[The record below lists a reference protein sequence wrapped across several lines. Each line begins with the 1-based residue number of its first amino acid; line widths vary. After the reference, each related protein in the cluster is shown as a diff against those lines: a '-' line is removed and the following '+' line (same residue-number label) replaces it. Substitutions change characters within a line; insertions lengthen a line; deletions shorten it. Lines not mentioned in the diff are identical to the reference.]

1 MDNVQELIK
10 QISGVDIFQETRKQ
24 EVVEYRAVANLF
36 LNKILG
42 YSLMNI
48 VRWYQ
53 SNGKNSHHATIIFSI
68 NNYDIYKKYNKDL
81 EKMFNTLL
89 SSTTSTTSIL
99 DIIREIK
106 DFDQNQ
112 LSGVMRYVYK
122 RKQKM
127 TRQELALMF

>member
-1 MDNVQELIK
+1 MNNVQGLIK
-10 QISGVDIFQETRKQ
+10 QITGIDIFQETRKQ

-42 YSLMNI
+42 YSLMDI

-81 EKMFNTLL
+81 EKIFNTLL
-89 SSTTSTTSIL
+89 SSTTSTTSIADL
-99 DIIREIK
+99 IREVK
-106 DFDQNQ
+106 DLNQ
-112 LSGVMRYVYK
+112 KELNDLMKYVQTKKY
-122 RKQKM
+122 QKSYI
-127 TRQELALMF
+127 

>member
-1 MDNVQELIK
+1 MNNVQGLIK
-10 QISGVDIFQETRKQ
+10 QITGVDIFQETRKQ

-42 YSLMNI
+42 YSLMDI

-81 EKMFNTLL
+81 GKMFNTLL
-89 SSTTSTTSIL
+89 SSTTSTTSIADL
-99 DIIREIK
+99 IREVK
-106 DFDQNQ
+106 DLNQ
-112 LSGVMRYVYK
+112 KELNDLMKYVQTKKY
-122 RKQKM
+122 
-127 TRQELALMF
+127 

>member
-1 MDNVQELIK
+1 MNNVQELIK

-36 LNKILG
+36 LNKIMG
-42 YSLMNI
+42 YSLMDI

-89 SSTTSTTSIL
+89 SSTTSTTSIADL
-99 DIIREIK
+99 IREVK
-106 DFDQNQ
+106 DLNQ
-112 LSGVMRYVYK
+112 KELNDLMKYVQTKKY
-122 RKQKM
+122 
-127 TRQELALMF
+127 

>member
-1 MDNVQELIK
+1 MDNVQRLIK
-10 QISGVDIFQETRKQ
+10 QITGIDIFQETRKQ

-42 YSLMNI
+42 YSLMDI

-89 SSTTSTTSIL
+89 SSTTSTTSIADL
-99 DIIREIK
+99 IREVK
-106 DFDQNQ
+106 DLDQND
-112 LSGVMRYVYK
+112 LNKLMKYVQAKKY
-122 RKQKM
+122 QKNYI
-127 TRQELALMF
+127 

>member
-1 MDNVQELIK
+1 MNNVQGLIK

-42 YSLMNI
+42 YSLMDI

-89 SSTTSTTSIL
+89 SSTTSTTSIADL
-99 DIIREIK
+99 IREVK
-106 DFDQNQ
+106 DLNQ
-112 LSGVMRYVYK
+112 KELNDLMKYVQTKKY
-122 RKQKM
+122 QKNYI
-127 TRQELALMF
+127 

>member
-1 MDNVQELIK
+1 MNNVQELIK
-10 QISGVDIFQETRKQ
+10 QITGVDIFQETRKQ

-42 YSLMNI
+42 YSLMDI

-89 SSTTSTTSIL
+89 SSTTSTTSIADL
-99 DIIREIK
+99 IREVK
-106 DFDQNQ
+106 DLNQ
-112 LSGVMRYVYK
+112 KELNDLMKYVQTKKY
-122 RKQKM
+122 QKSYI
-127 TRQELALMF
+127 

>member
-1 MDNVQELIK
+1 MNNVQELIK

-42 YSLMNI
+42 YSLMDI

-89 SSTTSTTSIL
+89 SSTTSTTSIADL
-99 DIIREIK
+99 IIEVK
-106 DFDQNQ
+106 DLNQ
-112 LSGVMRYVYK
+112 KELNDLMKYVQTKKY
-122 RKQKM
+122 QKSYI
-127 TRQELALMF
+127 

>member
-1 MDNVQELIK
+1 MNNVQELIK
-10 QISGVDIFQETRKQ
+10 QITGVDIFQETRKQ

-36 LNKILG
+36 LNKIMG
-42 YSLMNI
+42 YSLMDI

-89 SSTTSTTSIL
+89 SSTTSTTSIADL
-99 DIIREIK
+99 IREVK
-106 DFDQNQ
+106 DLNQ
-112 LSGVMRYVYK
+112 KELNDLMKYVQTKKY
-122 RKQKM
+122 QKSYI
-127 TRQELALMF
+127 

>member
-1 MDNVQELIK
+1 MNNVQELIK
-10 QISGVDIFQETRKQ
+10 QITGVDIFQETRKQ

-42 YSLMNI
+42 YSLMDI

-89 SSTTSTTSIL
+89 SSTTSTTSIADL
-99 DIIREIK
+99 IREVK
-106 DFDQNQ
+106 DLNQ
-112 LSGVMRYVYK
+112 KELNDLMKYVQTKKY
-122 RKQKM
+122 QKNYI
-127 TRQELALMF
+127 